1 MLAGWFL
8 GDACS
13 CSCSMP
19 LVIQDPVIGFNNR
32 YLFSKKEAIVII
44 IKFIVHICFTQVQ
57 HKSMYVYKLNTT
69 KRYIHVYNCLCGL
82 QKQK

>member
-13 CSCSMP
+13 CSYSMP

-32 YLFSKKEAIVII
+32 YLFLKKGSHCDNN
-44 IKFIVHICFTQVQ
+44 KTYSTNLFYSGST
-57 HKSMYVYKLNTT
+57 
-69 KRYIHVYNCLCGL
+69 
-82 QKQK
+82 